1 MSEQPIRES
10 VCLTCR
16 VRSFGDVETH
26 HVQCDWLRG
35 PESTSAPATLR
46 DQFAMAA
53 LRGLLAGPD
62 GMSMER
68 GAAWCYEIADAM
80 LAAREAK

>member
-1 MSEQPIRES
+1 
-10 VCLTCR
+10 
-16 VRSFGDVETH
+16 
-26 HVQCDWLRG
+26 
-35 PESTSAPATLR
+35 
-46 DQFAMAA
+46 MAA